1 MHQETLVGYVVGSAE
16 GEELSRHLAGRLP
29 AYMVPAH
36 WVSLDALPLTPNGK
50 IDRAALPAPVA
61 GTRAKVA
68 PRGDAEELVAE
79 VFGEVLGIEG
89 IGAFDDFFALGGHSL
104 LATRVIARLR
114 AAVEVDVPI
123 RALFARSTVA
133 GLAVTVEELLIA
145 ELSELSDEE
154 AARLMETGS

>member
-1 MHQETLVGYVVGSAE
+1 
-16 GEELSRHLAGRLP
+16 
-29 AYMVPAH
+29 MVPAH
-36 WVSLDALPLTPNGK
+36 WVSLDVLPLTPNGK
-50 IDRAALPAPVA
+50 LDRAALPAPV
-61 GTRAKVA
+61 TEIRAKTA

-79 VFGEVLGIEG
+79 VFGEVLGVEG

-133 GLAVTVEELLIA
+133 GLAVTVEELLVA

-154 AARLMETGS
+154 AVRLMETRS